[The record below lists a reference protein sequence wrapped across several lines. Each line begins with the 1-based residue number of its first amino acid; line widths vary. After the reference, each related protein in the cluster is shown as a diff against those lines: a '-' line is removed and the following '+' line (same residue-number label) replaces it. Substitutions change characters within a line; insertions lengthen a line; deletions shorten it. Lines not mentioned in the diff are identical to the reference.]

1 MTLLVDG
8 LGAVLAVVVAVLAPL
23 AAAAVDGRDRDG
35 ARAPLV
41 VAARRVMLP
50 AGALAAI
57 ALWLPAGVGATLL
70 TAPYAIACALLGL
83 HGLGRLAGRGLRA
96 PGEVATAAGLVLW
109 PGGAVWLV
117 AHRAGVELLGYP
129 PLWVGLT
136 AAHFHVAGAF
146 LPIVVGRA
154 VVGRGRA
161 AGAVAIAAV
170 LAVPLTAAGIAGPR
184 WLEQAAALTM
194 AGAGLGSA
202 LVLLTTRGALARVA
216 GAALVA
222 TMVLAAQYASRG
234 WIAPLRLGD
243 LDALTTMLVAH
254 GALNLLGVALPGLLA
269 TVRAGALAGHDRPPL
284 SRVRGRGHVGPRF
297 FDDQQVGAPRG
308 LVDDLAALGHAG
320 LDADAVAPPIR
331 AFYQRTAD
339 HDLVVRPRWRRG
351 FRTGARRWQR
361 IGRRLGQLDLPTRAE
376 RGDEGITSRI
386 VGLDPARDGR
396 RDPRAWVRQFAD
408 GRAMYVAAYAT
419 HVHAGRAYMNI
430 AFPLPGG
437 SMTSVLRM
445 DHLGAGVR
453 VSTRVGGDAG
463 IYFVARLGR
472 WTVPIRL
479 PLSEIIDVWTADDPA
494 APADLR
500 AATPAGFTTI
510 ARHRVW
516 LAGVAFVTLDYAM
529 RPRPDAAPTTA

>member
-1 MTLLVDG
+1 MILLVDG
-8 LGAVLAVVVAVLAPL
+8 LAAALAVVVAALAPL

-41 VAARRVMLP
+41 VAARRLMRP

-57 ALWLPAGVGATLL
+57 ALWLPAGVGAALL
-70 TAPYAIACALLGL
+70 TLPYAIACALFGL
-83 HGLGRLAGRGLRA
+83 HGLGRLAARGGRVPAEL
-96 PGEVATAAGLVLW
+96 ATAAGLVLW
-109 PGGAVWLV
+109 PGGALWLL

-146 LPIVVGRA
+146 LPIIVGRA
-154 VVGRGRA
+154 VVGRGRR
-161 AGAVAIAAV
+161 AGAVAIVAV

-194 AGAGLGSA
+194 AAAGLGSA
-202 LVLLTTRGALARVA
+202 LVLLTTRGALARLA

-222 TMVLAAQYASRG
+222 TMLLAAQYASRG

-269 TVRAGALAGHDRPPL
+269 TARAGALPGHDRPPL
-284 SRVRGRGHVGPRF
+284 SRVRGRAHVGPRF

-320 LDADAVAPPIR
+320 LAAAAVAPPIR

-339 HDLVVRPRWRRG
+339 HELVVRPTWRRG
-351 FRTGARRWQR
+351 FRAGARLWQR
-361 IGRRLGQLDLPTRAE
+361 VGRRLGQLDLPTDAE

-396 RDPRAWVRQFAD
+396 RDPRAWIRQYAD

-419 HVHAGRAYMNI
+419 HAHADRAYMNI

-463 IYFVARLGR
+463 IYYVARLGR
-472 WTVPIRL
+472 WTAPIRL
-479 PLSEIIDVWTADDPA
+479 PLSEVIDVWTADDPA

-516 LAGVAFVTLDYAM
+516 LCGVRFVTLDYAM
-529 RPRPDAAPTTA
+529 RPRRG

>member
-1 MTLLVDG
+1 MSPLVDG
-8 LGAVLAVVVAVLAPL
+8 LAAALGVVVAVLAPI
-23 AAAAVDGRDRDG
+23 AAAAIDGRDRDG

-41 VAARRVMLP
+41 IAARRAMLP

-57 ALWLPAGVGATLL
+57 ALWLPAGAGATLL
-70 TAPYAIACALLGL
+70 TLPYAIACGLLGL
-83 HGLGRLAGRGLRA
+83 HGLGRIAARGLGDPA
-96 PGEVATAAGLVLW
+96 ALATAGGLVLW
-109 PGGAVWLV
+109 PGGALWLV
-117 AHRAGVELLGYP
+117 AHRAGVDLLGYP

-154 VVGRGRA
+154 VVDRGRGA
-161 AGAVAIAAV
+161 KAVAIIAL

-194 AGAGLGSA
+194 AAAGLGGA
-202 LVLLTTRGALARVA
+202 LVLLTTRGALARLA
-216 GAALVA
+216 GAALIA
-222 TMVLAAQYASRG
+222 TMLLATQYASRG
-234 WIAPLRLGD
+234 WIAPLTLGG
-243 LDALTTMLVAH
+243 LDPLTTMLLAH
-254 GALNLLGVALPGLLA
+254 GALNLGGVALLGLLA
-269 TVRAGALAGHDRPPL
+269 TVRAGPLPGHDRPPL
-284 SRVRGRGHVGPRF
+284 SRVRGRAHVGPRF

-308 LVDDLAALGHAG
+308 LVDDLTALGHAG
-320 LDADAVAPPIR
+320 LDAAAVAPAIR
-331 AFYQRTAD
+331 DFYQRTAE
-339 HDLVVRPRWRRG
+339 HALIVRPTWRPG
-351 FRTGARRWQR
+351 FRVGARLWQR
-361 IGRRLGQLDLPTRAE
+361 VGRRLGQLELPAAAE

-396 RDPRAWVRQFAD
+396 RDPRAWIRQYGD

-419 HVHAGRAYMNI
+419 HAHAERAYMNI

-445 DHLGAGVR
+445 DHLGRGVR
-453 VSTRVGGDAG
+453 VSTQVGGDAG
-463 IYFVARLGR
+463 IYFVLRVGR
-472 WTVPIRL
+472 WTAPLRL

-500 AATPAGFTTI
+500 AATPPGFTTI

-516 LAGVAFVTLDYAM
+516 LCGVRFVTLDYAM
-529 RPRPDAAPTTA
+529 RPRA

>member
-8 LGAVLAVVVAVLAPL
+8 LAAALAVVVAVLAPI

-41 VAARRVMLP
+41 VVARRLALP

-57 ALWLPAGVGATLL
+57 ALWLPAGAGATLL
-70 TAPYAIACALLGL
+70 TLPYAIACALFGL
-83 HGLGRLAGRGLRA
+83 HGLGRLAARGLRVPA
-96 PGEVATAAGLVLW
+96 EVATAAGLVLW
-109 PGGAVWLV
+109 PGGALWLL
-117 AHRAGVELLGYP
+117 AHRAGVDLLGYP

-146 LPIVVGRA
+146 LPIIVGRA
-154 VVGRGRA
+154 VVGRGRV
-161 AGAVAIAAV
+161 AGAVAIVAV

-194 AGAGLGSA
+194 ASAGLGGA
-202 LVLLTTRGALARVA
+202 LVLLTRGALARVA
-216 GAALVA
+216 GAALIA
-222 TMVLAAQYASRG
+222 TMILAAQYASRG
-234 WIAPLRLGD
+234 WLAPLRLGD

-269 TVRAGALAGHDRPPL
+269 TARAGALAGHDHPPL
-284 SRVRGRGHVGPRF
+284 SRVRGRAHVGPRF

-320 LDADAVAPPIR
+320 LDAAAVAPAIR
-331 AFYQRTAD
+331 AFYERTAD
-339 HDLVVRPRWRRG
+339 HELVVRPTWRRG
-351 FRTGARRWQR
+351 FRVGAQLWQR
-361 IGRRLGQLDLPTRAE
+361 IGRRLGQLDLPTDAE

-386 VGLDPARDGR
+386 VGLAAARDGR
-396 RDPRAWVRQFAD
+396 RDPRAWIRQYAD

-419 HVHAGRAYMNI
+419 HAHAGRAYMNI

-445 DHLGAGVR
+445 DHLARGVR
-453 VSTRVGGDAG
+453 VSTQVGGDAG
-463 IYFVARLGR
+463 IYYVARVGR
-472 WTVPIRL
+472 WTAPIRL
-479 PLSEIIDVWTADDPA
+479 PLSEVIDVWTADDPA

-510 ARHRVW
+510 ARHQVW
-516 LAGVAFVTLDYAM
+516 LCGVRFVTLDYAM
-529 RPRPDAAPTTA
+529 RPRR